1 MALPLLPSFFRSPKF
16 SFLHADNPPF
26 RKMRNKENREKSLD
40 SKGRERGR
48 ATVDNQLRIEE
59 EVQEDAGGKKAEE
72 EEDSRAHYPPEG
84 YLQEERKGGG
94 GGGDTFLHRGEN
106 APRRGILIS
115 PLFPQYPRR
124 NEEHAYLPLLPSPR
138 LRKRERERDTFSRQ
152 WEAKRNE
159 TKRNEAERRSATNI
173 HGMTPRKLKATA
185 ADAPAALKPHG
196 ERRSIRGERVRT
208 TLALNR
214 AQSSLRIFS

>member
-138 LRKRERERDTFSRQ
+138 LRKRERGGETLSRDNGRRNET
-152 WEAKRNE
+152 KLNE
-159 TKRNEAERRSATNI
+159 TKRN
-173 HGMTPRKLKATA
+173 A
-185 ADAPAALKPHG
+185 ARPPI
-196 ERRSIRGERVRT
+196 STV
-208 TLALNR
+208 
-214 AQSSLRIFS
+214 

>member
-1 MALPLLPSFFRSPKF
+1 
-16 SFLHADNPPF
+16 
-26 RKMRNKENREKSLD
+26 MRNKENREKFL
-40 SKGRERGR
+40 GIPRGERER

-84 YLQEERKGGG
+84 YLQEERKGG

-138 LRKRERERDTFSRQ
+138 LRKRERGRDTFSRQ

-196 ERRSIRGERVRT
+196 DPSAGRG
-208 TLALNR
+208 
-214 AQSSLRIFS
+214 